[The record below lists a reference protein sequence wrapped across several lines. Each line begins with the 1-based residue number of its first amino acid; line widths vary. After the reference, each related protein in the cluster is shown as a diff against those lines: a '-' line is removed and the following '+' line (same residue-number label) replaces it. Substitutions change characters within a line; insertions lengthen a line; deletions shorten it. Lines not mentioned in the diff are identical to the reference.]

1 MKNRERK
8 RAPYMSPE
16 AHQTLVANHAIETA
30 EKLNVSAHD
39 SVVATR
45 PTQEILEET
54 KTHLASMYGRGKN
67 PINTFSEVI
76 ERHTL
81 PLEVTILFN
90 GKTGLVLGINPLPEL
105 SLQKSAE
112 EKLAKGEKL
121 SPEETAFVLGKIALK
136 D

>member
-1 MKNRERK
+1 MKNIERK
-8 RAPYMSPE
+8 RSPYMSPE
-16 AHQTLVANHAIETA
+16 ARQSLVANHAIETA
-30 EKLNVSAHD
+30 TKLDVSAYD

-45 PTQEILEET
+45 PTQEILEE
-54 KTHLASMYGRGKN
+54 KETHLASMYGRGEN
-67 PINTFSEVI
+67 PINTFPEVI
-76 ERHTL
+76 ARHTL
-81 PLEVTILFN
+81 PLKATILFN

-121 SPEETAFVLGKIALK
+121 SPEETAFVLGKIAVK